1 VARER
6 KSRDAVS
13 SYGKKFKPQI
23 ILSAV
28 RLLAGNRV
36 GARRSRDIRI
46 LFQRR
51 HGDEESAKT
60 SGKGQECPNHAALW
74 RKGRVRSPLSGA
86 HINFVISNAINS
98 SQLSNMPDKT
108 RFGMFAKR
116 ALISFACSLA
126 VTYVCDFMYFRMRR
140 IHLQPSNPIET
151 FTSPRLYAIAVKGG
165 KVDYELDGQ
174 NPEQTWVCAHSLFPH
189 AGYTPCWYIKPKSRQ
204 PIPM

>member
-1 VARER
+1 VARKRRFASRERIHIPVVRETAIRTEAWGCRTDRRKNQSDRHRKPLYCSKKSTRSGHLWLARRLVARER

-36 GARRSRDIRI
+36 GARRSRDTRI

-51 HGDEESAKT
+51 HGHEESAKT

-74 RKGRVRSPLSGA
+74 RKGRVRSSLSVA

-98 SQLSNMPDKT
+98 SHSPICLTKLAS
-108 RFGMFAKR
+108 G
-116 ALISFACSLA
+116 CSL
-126 VTYVCDFMYFRMRR
+126 
-140 IHLQPSNPIET
+140 NG
-151 FTSPRLYAIAVKGG
+151 RL
-165 KVDYELDGQ
+165 
-174 NPEQTWVCAHSLFPH
+174 
-189 AGYTPCWYIKPKSRQ
+189 
-204 PIPM
+204 